1 MLDRLEQ
8 RLAVFKCLHE
18 VQGIG
23 PCHPQSAVSGG
34 GGGRKRQIP
43 ELVTIEMQDIEG
55 EDREFVVTACIEGF
69 L

>member
-1 MLDRLEQ
+1 MPPRG
-8 RLAVFKCLHE
+8 A
-18 VQGIG
+18 GIG